1 MASSQRARHARRPER
16 RLRPHP
22 SPTALAV
29 GGLAAVFTLASV
41 LALHVM
47 NVPSHLRQEG
57 VAGPVTAPTRHSAS
71 TAHPRPSEARAARS
85 AQRES
90 PTPTPSTSSRHHL
103 PATTKTAQP
112 TAAPTT
118 SSARPSPHPSPS
130 PSSRPPLP
138 LPTLSPRAGNGA

>member
-1 MASSQRARHARRPER
+1 MASSQRARHARRPDR

-41 LALHVM
+41 LAMHVM

-71 TAHPRPSEARAARS
+71 TPPPRPSEARAPRS
-85 AQRES
+85 AQPEAL
-90 PTPTPSTSSRHHL
+90 TPTPSTFLRQPRTS
-103 PATTKTAQP
+103 TTKPAQP
-112 TAAPTT
+112 P
-118 SSARPSPHPSPS
+118 
-130 PSSRPPLP
+130 
-138 LPTLSPRAGNGA
+138 